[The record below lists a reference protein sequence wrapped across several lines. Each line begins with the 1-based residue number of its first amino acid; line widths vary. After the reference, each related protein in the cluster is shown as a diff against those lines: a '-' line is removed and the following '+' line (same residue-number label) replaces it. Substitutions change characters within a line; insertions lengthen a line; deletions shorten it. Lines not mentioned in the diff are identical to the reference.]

1 MKHSKKTL
9 SAVLAAAMTISMG
22 SLFPMSASAAAYNW
36 DNRPDWTPTDFNSA
50 MEFLNHHGTTYAE
63 DGMICIV
70 KHVPNG
76 KHMDAK
82 IEAVGNEGDQ
92 RTDSQYESKIFSFG
106 FEVPDE
112 TPPENG
118 EKTALQDYMEFH
130 GYTDG
135 SFVDYHYEAL
145 MIKENQDSKFNI
157 MTGIVGEDEDLDES
171 KAAVYTFDG
180 DTETDIWGWLPDSYV
195 EYRIFIDM
203 YGNLSKHDGKLVYCH
218 DVNYSTGAT
227 LKVDQQGEGKLKCT
241 VDSSTYN
248 EMVMLRAGDTS
259 HLVQVYEGEE
269 EGDVTVSFDSNISWA
284 PAETKDPV
292 LTADLHVN
300 ADLTIRDKI
309 YDVPEWIPQDSESLI
324 NFYNKHGKIWI
335 QDGLICTIRPVTDYR
350 SERYSYSFGGSAADK
365 IKQYTI
371 FSKSIKPFEEYS
383 SILYDVN
390 VYDIPEGT
398 DLTINYDLTY
408 AERTSL
414 NSFVFEKDA
423 TGYITQKDI
432 DAWLPDCVEEFD
444 AYYKKNGAFSIQD
457 GYIMYCTE
465 CPIGTGYDLNVKQS
479 GTGGVAEFHQE
490 TITPVENTVLDGGSN
505 FVIKLFKPEKEGIVR
520 LDLYK
525 ARFDTDVLP
534 ENGVDTAYFRID
546 KDMKIYEAEPTD
558 MKTTVKG
565 DCNGDGIIGLSDA
578 VAMQNW
584 LHGKGGISEN
594 GIADINGDGVI
605 DVFDLIALK
614 KQIISSMSEAPKPVM
629 VRISQNFAWFP
640 HQVAEIYDQYGTV
653 YVHSYSSNT
662 EHSWD
667 EIQEKTVN
675 MRNDNWYK
683 VIRSIMDTAV
693 EDSEDQVKP
702 QPEFCVKRRFTND
715 RLISDFAAF
724 SKNTEKYSKTNMF
737 TVNYACDMGSTTIYS
752 IGETADGKPVC
763 AGLATFGDSVGYI
776 NDTEVKVFIQ
786 KLVDNHMISADI
798 FNVVNQ

>member
-1 MKHSKKTL
+1 L
-9 SAVLAAAMTISMG
+9 
-22 SLFPMSASAAAYNW
+22 
-36 DNRPDWTPTDFNSA
+36 
-50 MEFLNHHGTTYAE
+50 
-63 DGMICIV
+63 
-70 KHVPNG
+70 
-76 KHMDAK
+76 
-82 IEAVGNEGDQ
+82 
-92 RTDSQYESKIFSFG
+92 
-106 FEVPDE
+106 
-112 TPPENG
+112 
-118 EKTALQDYMEFH
+118 
-130 GYTDG
+130 
-135 SFVDYHYEAL
+135 
-145 MIKENQDSKFNI
+145 
-157 MTGIVGEDEDLDES
+157 
-171 KAAVYTFDG
+171 
-180 DTETDIWGWLPDSYV
+180 
-195 EYRIFIDM
+195 YRF
-203 YGNLSKHDGKLVYCH
+203 
-218 DVNYSTGAT
+218 T
-227 LKVDQQGEGKLKCT
+227 
-241 VDSSTYN
+241 
-248 EMVMLRAGDTS
+248 RAR
-259 HLVQVYEGEE
+259 E
-269 EGDVTVSFDSNISWA
+269 EGDVTVFFDSNIPWA
-284 PAETKDPV
+284 PAESKDPV

-324 NFYNKHGKIWI
+324 DFFNKHGKIWI
-335 QDGLICTIRPVTDYR
+335 QDGLICTIRPVTDYK

-408 AERTSL
+408 AEKTSL

-423 TGYITQKDI
+423 TGNVTQKDI
-432 DAWLPDCVEEFD
+432 YAWLPDCVEEYD
-444 AYYKKNGAFSIQD
+444 AYYEKHGTFSIQD

-465 CPIGTGYDLNVKQS
+465 CPIGTGYDLNTKQS

-505 FVIKLFKPEKEGIVR
+505 FVIKLFKPTKEGVVR

-525 ARFDTDVLP
+525 ARIDTDVLP

-565 DCNGDGIIGLSDA
+565 DCNGDGIIGISDA

-594 GIADINGDGVI
+594 GIADINDDGVI

-614 KQIISSMSEAPKPVM
+614 KKIISSMSEAPKPVM
-629 VRISQNFAWFP
+629 VKISQNFAWFP
-640 HQVAEIYDQYGTV
+640 YQVVEVYDQYGTV

-667 EIQEKTVN
+667 VIQEKTVN

-683 VIRSIMDTAV
+683 VIRNIMDTAV

-702 QPEFCVKRRFTND
+702 QPEFCVKSRFTND

-763 AGLATFGDSVGYI
+763 AELATFGDAVGYI
-776 NDTEVKVFIQ
+776 DDTEVKVFIQ
-786 KLVDNHMISADI
+786 KLVDNHMISSAI